1 MLSIFFLFPR
11 GPQFDERVPRDFC
24 RDNVQS
30 NATTKTECG
39 GGPKKAET
47 TKVQVFR
54 LDTAETGN
62 GEKQKRNGQLTTAR
76 GGKVDSNN
84 QKRNKPNQ
92 TPSFPANA

>member
-1 MLSIFFLFPR
+1 MLSNFFPAR
-11 GPQFDERVPRDFC
+11 GPQFDERVPRFFC

-54 LDTAETGN
+54 LDTAEAGN
-62 GEKQKRNGQLTTAR
+62 GEDQKRNGQLTTTR
-76 GGKVDSNN
+76 GGKVDSNI
-84 QKRNKPNQ
+84 QKQRNKPNQ